1 MCDYVCGCRA
11 GALGAHIGPVTTTRI
26 RATRWLIRSECLGWG
41 LACLR
46 GYRLLAPCACR
57 RLSYVGVDGT
67 RAVLD
72 AKHSACCMHATAPL
86 GNPCRNQ
93 GGATHQEP
101 VATSASTR
109 CLVRAAKPATRPPGA
124 GTARVAIV
132 IVRIPGDMGNHPC
145 QLLHPKV
152 CCLVRALH
160 PRLHA

>member
-1 MCDYVCGCRA
+1 MHASG
-11 GALGAHIGPVTTTRI
+11 
-26 RATRWLIRSECLGWG
+26 
-41 LACLR
+41 
-46 GYRLLAPCACR
+46 
-57 RLSYVGVDGT
+57 VGVDGT

-132 IVRIPGDMGNHPC
+132 IVRIPGDMGNHPG

-152 CCLVRALH
+152 LLPMRCRASRQPTAEHPGNQPHAGMLSQQCISPCKCSGHKTAAAHMTAAVLCRRQRLRSAAVLCPLH
-160 PRLHA
+160 F